1 MYRLVDSPIFCDAG
15 SKGAV
20 CLISIKS
27 AMAILTYCHKATIF
41 SVQTCKRR
49 EGFLLELQNTTDSN
63 SIMVNEL
70 KLHPWKIQ
78 YTKNLAKLNRYLR
91 VTINSKFGTVLYQ
104 DTYKIVEQINAYVR
118 RIAQIM
124 IQATDLAQILNRGHP
139 SRKNRGP
146 RKISIWPPFSNMAT
160 MGYPEILSF
169 ALKGQQMVDKDNY
182 DNKSYVLSIEN

>member
-1 MYRLVDSPIFCDAG
+1 MHRLVHSPILCDAG
-15 SKGAV
+15 CKGAV

-27 AMAILTYCHKATIF
+27 PMAILTYCHKATIF

-49 EGFLLELQNTTDSN
+49 GGFLFELHNTTDSN

-70 KLHPWKIQ
+70 KLHPWKMQ

-118 RIAQIM
+118 RISQIM

-139 SRKNRGP
+139 SRKKSRAAQN
-146 RKISIWPPFSNMAT
+146 FNMAAIFQY
-160 MGYPEILSF
+160 GRHGLSWYSIF
-169 ALKGQQMVDKDNY
+169 CLKRAANGW
-182 DNKSYVLSIEN
+182 